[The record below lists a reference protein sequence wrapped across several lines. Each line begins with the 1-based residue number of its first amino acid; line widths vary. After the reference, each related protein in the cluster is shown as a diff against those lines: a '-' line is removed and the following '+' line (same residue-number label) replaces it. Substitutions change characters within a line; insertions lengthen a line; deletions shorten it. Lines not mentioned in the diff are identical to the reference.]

1 MMACHAARVIRQRH
15 KAEHDML
22 ETDLSPGW
30 CSYPHPKNTF
40 ESIKNSNF
48 GELTFLFKKEKK
60 MQKCRY
66 RIHINP
72 FSS

>member
-1 MMACHAARVIRQRH
+1 MACHAARVIRQRH

-30 CSYPHPKNTF
+30 CSYPKSKNTF

-60 MQKCRY
+60 K
-66 RIHINP
+66 
-72 FSS
+72 